1 MAEKNTPELWD
12 QVWVEAPSVEKDN
25 YARVKEENSI
35 RWQRIEAAVIRD
47 FGGFN
52 GLKVIEI
59 GAGSGTYAALMAGR
73 GAEVT
78 IMDYSPNA
86 LKQSEAYL
94 RRNGLNAALVHQD
107 ALAIGPEFAGK
118 YDVSMSFGL
127 TEHFLGEARFRIKK
141 AHFDVL
147 RPGGAAFISVPNKY
161 NLPYRLYKF
170 AAELT
175 GKWKVGEEYPYTR
188 GELERF
194 CRDAGIAEFEI
205 FGDSLAGSFSLINP
219 FSVARKLFKLKPATD
234 VAGLR
239 KERGCRLDKYLSY
252 ALVLYGR
259 KPGGTTG

>member
-25 YARVKEENSI
+25 YARVKEEKSI
-35 RWQRIEAAVIRD
+35 RWQRIEAAITRD
-47 FGGFN
+47 FGGFK

-78 IMDYSPNA
+78 IMDYSANA

-94 RRNGLNAALVHQD
+94 RRNGLAAALVRQD
-107 ALAIGPEFAGK
+107 GTDSVLGPEMKSTGEVMGVAHDFRSAYGKSQLAIDYSLPRE
-118 YDVSMSFGL
+118 
-127 TEHFLGEARFRIKK
+127 
-141 AHFDVL
+141 
-147 RPGGAAFISVPNKY
+147 GAAFISVPNKY
-161 NLPYRLYKF
+161 NPPYRLYKF

-194 CRDAGIAEFEI
+194 CRDAGITQFEI
-205 FGDSLAGSFSLINP
+205 FGDSLAGSFSLIDP

-234 VAGLR
+234 VSGIR

-259 KPGGTTG
+259 KPGRLPG